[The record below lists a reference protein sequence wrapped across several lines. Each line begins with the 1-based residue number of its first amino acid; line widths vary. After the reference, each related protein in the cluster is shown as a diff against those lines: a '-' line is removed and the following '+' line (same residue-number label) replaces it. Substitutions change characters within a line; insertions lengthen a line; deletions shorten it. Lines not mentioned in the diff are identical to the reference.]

1 MPYSMPKTRARRSAP
16 PSRSRRPATT
26 RGRVPRPA
34 TVAAPDLPARLRDF
48 AATLPVDPASVLS
61 LARAA
66 SVPLDPRAVAAQVV
80 AACARQAPGMGW
92 GLFVDEWVDVPRAL
106 AVRGVRDSASAAVQA
121 LAAHV
126 PRRGADV
133 GVADLAAEFGGRAR
147 GAAAGLSLAVRGRAR
162 LALVAYLPQAAAR
175 PFVVPASV
183 RRAVRRWLEVAA
195 LALDT
200 QLRLER
206 AEALS
211 VTDDLTQLYNAR
223 FLGLLLRR
231 EVKRCARTRQ
241 PLSLLFLDLDGFK
254 AVNDAPGHL
263 AGSRALVEA
272 GQVLQ
277 ESARESDT
285 VARYGGDEFAVV
297 LPETDLE
304 GARHVAERI
313 RERVARHVFLCPEG
327 LDVRLTVSIGIAS
340 LPGSATT
347 ADGLVQAADQAMYWI
362 KDRGKDGIHAAAAD
376 PGPPGRR

>member
-1 MPYSMPKTRARRSAP
+1 MPKTRARRGQP
-16 PSRSRRPATT
+16 PPRAGRAETRRPTVRRGTQVSAAVDLSQLLRALTT
-26 RGRVPRPA
+26 
-34 TVAAPDLPARLRDF
+34 AAPADGNGLLP
-48 AATLPVDPASVLS
+48 

-66 SVPLDPRAVAAQVV
+66 SAPLDPRAVAEEIVS
-80 AACARQAPGMGW
+80 ACARRLPGVGW
-92 GLFVDEWVDVPRAL
+92 ALFVDEWVDVPRCL
-106 AVRGVRDSASAAVQA
+106 AARGIGDRARPAVQA
-121 LAAHV
+121 LAARV
-126 PRRGADV
+126 TRRGADAA
-133 GVADLAAEFGGRAR
+133 VASLAAEFPGAPA
-147 GAAAGLSLAVRGRAR
+147 GAAAGLVLPVRGLSR
-162 LALVAYLPQAAAR
+162 LALVAYHRAPVRRA
-175 PFVVPASV
+175 FVVPATV
-183 RRAVRRWLEVAA
+183 RRALTRWLEVAA

-223 FLGLLLRR
+223 FLGLVLRR
-231 EVKRCARTRQ
+231 EVKRCARTSQ

-254 AVNDAPGHL
+254 SVNDAHGHL

-277 ESARESDT
+277 ETARESDT
-285 VARYGGDEFAVV
+285 VARYGGDEFAVI

-313 RERVARHVFLCPEG
+313 RERVARHVFLSPEG

-362 KDRGKDGIHAAAAD
+362 KDRGKDGIHVAAAD
-376 PGPPGRR
+376 PGPAGRR

>member
-1 MPYSMPKTRARRSAP
+1 MTKTRARRPRP
-16 PSRSRRPATT
+16 PSGTGRAATRPAA
-26 RGRVPRPA
+26 GRRAGPA
-34 TVAAPDLPARLRDF
+34 PAADLPSLLRSLS
-48 AATLPVDPASVLS
+48 ASVPADPALLLT

-66 SVPLDPRAVAAQVV
+66 SAPLDPRKVAEEIV
-80 AACARQAPGMGW
+80 AACARRLPGLGW
-92 GLFVDEWVDVPRAL
+92 ALFVDEWVDVPRCL
-106 AVRGVRDSASAAVQA
+106 AVRGVRDAARGAVQG
-121 LAAHV
+121 LAARV
-126 PRRGADV
+126 TRLGADSA
-133 GVADLAAEFGGRAR
+133 VANLAAEFPSSPA
-147 GAAAGLSLAVRGRAR
+147 GAAAGLVLPVRGLSR
-162 LALVAYLPQAAAR
+162 LALVAYHRAPAHR
-175 PFVVPASV
+175 PFTVPVGA
-183 RRAVRRWLEVAA
+183 RRALARWLEVAV

-223 FLGLLLRR
+223 FLGLVLRR
-231 EVKRCARTRQ
+231 EVKRSARTSQ

-254 AVNDAPGHL
+254 AVNDAHGHL

-304 GARHVAERI
+304 GARHVAERV

-347 ADGLVQAADQAMYWI
+347 ADGLVQAADRAMYWI
-362 KDRGKDGIHAAAAD
+362 KDRGKDGIHVAAAD
-376 PGPPGRR
+376 TGPTGRR